1 MEAQSVRLSLGR
13 VMSHT
18 QFRRELW
25 CMAVLALL
33 ALTGAAR
40 SEELPISVL
49 TDIPLTASIANWGKL
64 YSWVD
69 GSPQSVKLALSNPGL
84 SASPQVM
91 APTWAPLRMSDPIAT
106 GYGARAGIGFIAPKG
121 FFPAPASDVR
131 VQLVTSYVDAGVA
144 QQLLLSQGST
154 DFGPFGP
161 ISAGCGTGIICLGS
175 LASATNYQNWQTE
188 LKGMAD
194 FSFGRL
200 IVSPSLSVFA
210 KDAQSRQSILQGMA
224 YSNWAEYGG
233 RVEIDSTVD
242 ITKNALFGLR
252 GSVGTA
258 YRATSFTGSSVFD
271 DPSVGQISALG
282 TGSPV
287 FASAEGSFL
296 WKPVPWQTIKLYAG
310 VQFDNRVPVAPD
322 LVGIDL
328 GLGGP
333 STITYETVRNFYLGS
348 NFKVRLD

>member
-1 MEAQSVRLSLGR
+1 
-13 VMSHT
+13 MSRT
-18 QFRRELW
+18 EFRRELW
-25 CMAVLALL
+25 CMAGLALL
-33 ALTGAAR
+33 ALTGAAK

-49 TDIPLTASIANWGKL
+49 TDIPLTASIANWGPL

-84 SASPQVM
+84 SASPQIM
-91 APTWAPLRMSDPIAT
+91 APTWASLRTNDPVAT

-121 FFPAPASDVR
+121 SFPTPASDVR

-144 QQLLLSQGST
+144 QPLLLSQIST
-154 DFGPFGP
+154 DLGPFGA
-161 ISAGCGTGIICLGS
+161 ISGGCSMGVTCLGS
-175 LASATNYQNWQTE
+175 LASATSYQNWQAE
-188 LKGMAD
+188 LKGTAD
-194 FSFGRL
+194 LSFGWL
-200 IVSPSLSVFA
+200 IISPSLAVFA

-224 YSNWAEYGG
+224 YSSWAEYGG
-233 RVEIDSTVD
+233 RLEIDLTVD
-242 ITKNALFGLR
+242 ITKNALIGLR

-287 FASAEGSFL
+287 FATAEGSIL
-296 WKPVPWQTIKLYAG
+296 WKPVSWQTVKLYAG
-310 VQFDNRVPVAPD
+310 VQIDNRVPVAPD

-333 STITYETVRNFYLGS
+333 GAITYETVRNFYFGS
-348 NFKVRLD
+348 SFRVKLD